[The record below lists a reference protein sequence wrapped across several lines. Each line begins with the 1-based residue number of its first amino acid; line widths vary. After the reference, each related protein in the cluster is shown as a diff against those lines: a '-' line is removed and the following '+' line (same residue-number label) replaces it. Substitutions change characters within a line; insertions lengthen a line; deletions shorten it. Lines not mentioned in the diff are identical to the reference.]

1 MRILVVEDD
10 ARSRDLLVRYL
21 TAKGHQVTTAD
32 DGGRALTAVATDDPD
47 LVLLDVNLPTMD
59 GWRVLEAVRKVS
71 QVPVIMVTVH
81 DTPQDKVAGLDLGA
95 DDYITKPFDLR
106 ELDARINAVARRA
119 HPAAPRLIRAGALT
133 LDDERKEVVV
143 RGRPVVLSP
152 KEYELLRLLAARP
165 GKVFSTD
172 EIVAA
177 VWPDRD
183 DAAAED
189 VKKYVHMLRAKIEEH
204 PSQPKVIV
212 TVRGFGYRFVP
223 PEPTGAVAPAGA
235 SEDAPPVPGGPVP
248 AAPDR
253 GDPSAGPGPAG
264 PTFPA
269 PPTFPAS
276 PPGPPRSPRG
286 GPATS

>member
-1 MRILVVEDD
+1 MVRQKGFFFHYGEVPGLGILADNRQEDWQRLNLYGFGVDIDAIQKAVE
-10 ARSRDLLVRYL
+10 SGCEESL
-21 TAKGHQVTTAD
+21 TA
-32 DGGRALTAVATDDPD
+32 
-47 LVLLDVNLPTMD
+47 
-59 GWRVLEAVRKVS
+59 
-71 QVPVIMVTVH
+71 
-81 DTPQDKVAGLDLGA
+81 
-95 DDYITKPFDLR
+95 
-106 ELDARINAVARRA
+106 
-119 HPAAPRLIRAGALT
+119 
-133 LDDERKEVVV
+133 
-143 RGRPVVLSP
+143 RG
-152 KEYELLRLLAARP
+152 LLAARP

-204 PSQPKVIV
+204 PGQPKVIV

>member
-21 TAKGHQVTTAD
+21 AAKGHQVTTAD
-32 DGGRALTAVATDDPD
+32 DGSRALATIAAEEPD
-47 LVLLDVNLPTMD
+47 LVLLDVNLPTTD
-59 GWRVLEAVRKVS
+59 GWRVLESMRKFS
-71 QVPVIMVTVH
+71 RVPVIMVTVH

-119 HPAAPRLIRAGALT
+119 SPPAPRVIRAGDLT

-143 RGRPVVLSP
+143 RGRPVTLSP
-152 KEYELLRLLAARP
+152 KEYELLRLLASRP

-183 DAAAED
+183 AAAAED
-189 VKKYVHMLRAKIEEH
+189 VKKYVHMLRTKIEEH
-204 PSQPKVIV
+204 PGQPKIV
-212 TVRGFGYRFVP
+212 LTVRGFGYRFAP
-223 PEPTGAVAPAGA
+223 PGPAAPAGPWP
-235 SEDAPPVPGGPVP
+235 SGP
-248 AAPDR
+248 AA
-253 GDPSAGPGPAG
+253 SGPGA
-264 PTFPA
+264 A
-269 PPTFPAS
+269 Q
-276 PPGPPRSPRG
+276 
-286 GPATS
+286 